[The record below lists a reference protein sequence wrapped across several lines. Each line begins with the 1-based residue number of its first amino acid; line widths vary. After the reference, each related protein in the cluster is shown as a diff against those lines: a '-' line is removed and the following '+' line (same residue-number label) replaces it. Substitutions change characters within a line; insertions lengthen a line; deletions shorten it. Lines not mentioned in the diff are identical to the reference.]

1 METLINS
8 IKKGDINNNI
18 ILKVY
23 KPILRELTYTNG
35 IILRENRINIPST
48 ESVPGQGNL
57 YQLVIDLAH
66 AGQWREVKCKK
77 SSLQQTLVSTDGDT
91 MIEQKIQTWIRSQ
104 VTTYKHNWDPLQPI
118 SVPERLWKKV
128 STDFWGPLT
137 DVNYIYVLID

>member
-23 KPILRELTYTNG
+23 KPILPELTYTSG

-66 AGQWREVKCKK
+66 AG
-77 SSLQQTLVSTDGDT
+77 
-91 MIEQKIQTWIRSQ
+91 
-104 VTTYKHNWDPLQPI
+104 
-118 SVPERLWKKV
+118 
-128 STDFWGPLT
+128 
-137 DVNYIYVLID
+137 

>member
-91 MIEQKIQTWIRSQ
+91 RIRSQ